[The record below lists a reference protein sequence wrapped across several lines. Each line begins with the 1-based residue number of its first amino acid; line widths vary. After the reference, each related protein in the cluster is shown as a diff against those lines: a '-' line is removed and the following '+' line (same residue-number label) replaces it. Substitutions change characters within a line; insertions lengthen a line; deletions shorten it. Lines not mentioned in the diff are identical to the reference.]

1 MAVSDTF
8 FIRAS
13 VTPDDSGNFVQANV
27 DLGAF
32 VDPLGKSV
40 LRILNIEGEWAQ
52 GPAGAIA
59 NGAPFMDANTA
70 GSAVWQLTTQT
81 QVGLVPL
88 SDKSVV
94 AKGMVWARN
103 PDASSN
109 PPTQVYQDS
118 HMPQHFTD
126 GYLIAVETLYLG
138 GQAETEWAATS
149 DLTYNMVLECRVE
162 SLTKEAAMALA
173 LSQQ

>member
-1 MAVSDTF
+1 MD
-8 FIRAS
+8 
-13 VTPDDSGNFVQANV
+13 GNV
-27 DLGAF
+27 
-32 VDPLGKSV
+32 
-40 LRILNIEGEWAQ
+40 
-52 GPAGAIA
+52 
-59 NGAPFMDANTA
+59 A
-70 GSAVWQLTTQT
+70 GSAVWQLTTQPQVT
-81 QVGLVPL
+81 LVGLD
-88 SDKSVV
+88 DKSTV

-138 GQAETEWAATS
+138 AQAETEWAATS